1 MSSKELGKACFV
13 STATVYRL
21 CDKLNLAGF
30 SDLKIKITSSL
41 NDYLKSNG
49 DFNFDFPVNPYQTH
63 YEIVHK
69 IKEDY
74 EQTLN
79 LTANL
84 FSLDQLRLIASA
96 MKKAK
101 VIDIYT
107 SAGNINF
114 ALNFQFQMKKIG
126 IDVNVPIDEYHQRLT
141 AASSN
146 QEHLAIEI
154 TFGGRG
160 ILSDILPRILTETK
174 TSIVLISFYDYTFKK
189 VEADYQLYISPY
201 ENHYKKISSF
211 STRLSLLYIL
221 YTCYFELDY
230 KENLTKE
237 KEAEKVEDE
246 IDKLRSSLIAGHL
259 ERLNNGTCKAEVSG
273 IFINLV
279 GNLERAGDHLFFI
292 SQRSESN
299 EG

>member
-1 MSSKELGKACFV
+1 MNLFINLKENKDLSKNERVLADYILKHPEDVLKMSSKDLGKVCFV

-21 CDKLNLAGF
+21 CDKLGLSGF

-41 NDYLKSNG
+41 DDYRKSNE
-49 DFNFDFPVNPYQTH
+49 DFNFDFPVNQFQTH
-63 YEIVHK
+63 YEIIQK

-96 MKKAK
+96 MEKSQI
-101 VIDIYT
+101 IDVYT

-114 ALNFQFQMKKIG
+114 ALNFQFQMQEIG
-126 IDVNVPIDEYHQRLT
+126 IQVNVPIDEYQQRLT

-146 QEHLAIEI
+146 ENHLAIII

-160 ILSDILPRILTETK
+160 ILSDILPRILHKVK
-174 TSIVLISFYDYTFKK
+174 TPIVLISSYDYTFKDLDP
-189 VEADYQLYISPY
+189 DYQLYISPY

-211 STRLSLLYIL
+211 STRLSILYILDVL
-221 YTCYFELDY
+221 YTCYFKLDY
-230 KENLTKE
+230 QENIE
-237 KEAEKVEDE
+237 KKLAYYNNIVE
-246 IDKLRSSLIAGHL
+246 
-259 ERLNNGTCKAEVSG
+259 GTIK
-273 IFINLV
+273 
-279 GNLERAGDHLFFI
+279 
-292 SQRSESN
+292 
-299 EG
+299 

>member
-1 MSSKELGKACFV
+1 MNLFINLKENKELSKNERILADYILKHPEDVLKMSSKDLGKECFV

-21 CDKLNLAGF
+21 CDKLGLSGF

-41 NDYLKSNG
+41 DDYRKSNEN
-49 DFNFDFPVNPYQTH
+49 FNFDFPVNQFQTH
-63 YEIVHK
+63 YEIIQK

-96 MKKAK
+96 MKKAQI
-101 VIDIYT
+101 IDVYT

-114 ALNFQFQMKKIG
+114 ALNFQFQMQEIG
-126 IDVNVPIDEYHQRLT
+126 IQVNVPVDEYQQRLI

-146 QEHLAIEI
+146 ENHLAIII

-160 ILSDILPRILTETK
+160 ILSDILPRILHKVK
-174 TSIVLISFYDYTFKK
+174 TPIVLISSYDYTFKDFDP
-189 VEADYQLYISPY
+189 DYQLYISSY

-211 STRLSLLYIL
+211 STRLSILYILDVL
-221 YTCYFELDY
+221 YTCYFKLDY
-230 KENLTKE
+230 QENIE
-237 KEAEKVEDE
+237 KKLAYYNNIVE
-246 IDKLRSSLIAGHL
+246 
-259 ERLNNGTCKAEVSG
+259 GTIK
-273 IFINLV
+273 
-279 GNLERAGDHLFFI
+279 
-292 SQRSESN
+292 
-299 EG
+299 

>member
-1 MSSKELGKACFV
+1 MNLFINLKENKDLSKNERVLADYILKHPEDVLKMSSKDLGKVCFV

-21 CDKLNLAGF
+21 CDKLGLSGF

-41 NDYLKSNG
+41 DDYRKSNEN
-49 DFNFDFPVNPYQTH
+49 FNFDFPVNQFQTH
-63 YEIVHK
+63 YEIIQK

-96 MKKAK
+96 MEKAQI
-101 VIDIYT
+101 IDVYT

-114 ALNFQFQMKKIG
+114 ALNFQFQMQEIG
-126 IDVNVPIDEYHQRLT
+126 IQVNVPIDEYQQRLT

-146 QEHLAIEI
+146 ENHLAIII

-160 ILSDILPRILTETK
+160 ILSDILPRILHKVK
-174 TSIVLISFYDYTFKK
+174 TPIVLISSYDYTFKDLDP
-189 VEADYQLYISPY
+189 DYQLYISPY

-211 STRLSLLYIL
+211 STRLSILYILDVL
-221 YTCYFELDY
+221 YTCYFKLDY
-230 KENLTKE
+230 QENIE
-237 KEAEKVEDE
+237 KKLAYYNNIVE
-246 IDKLRSSLIAGHL
+246 
-259 ERLNNGTCKAEVSG
+259 GTIK
-273 IFINLV
+273 
-279 GNLERAGDHLFFI
+279 
-292 SQRSESN
+292 
-299 EG
+299 

>member
-1 MSSKELGKACFV
+1 MNLFINLKENKDLSKNERVLADYILKHPEDVLKMSSKYLGKVCFV

-21 CDKLNLAGF
+21 CDKLGLSGF

-41 NDYLKSNG
+41 DDYRKSNE
-49 DFNFDFPVNPYQTH
+49 DFNFDFPVNQFQTH
-63 YEIVHK
+63 YEIIQK

-96 MKKAK
+96 MKKAQI
-101 VIDIYT
+101 IDVYT

-114 ALNFQFQMKKIG
+114 ALNFQFQMQEIG
-126 IDVNVPIDEYHQRLT
+126 IQVNVPIDEYQQRLT

-146 QEHLAIEI
+146 ENHLAIII

-160 ILSDILPRILTETK
+160 ILSDILPRILHKVK
-174 TSIVLISFYDYTFKK
+174 TPIVLISSYDYTF
-189 VEADYQLYISPY
+189 EDLDPDYQLYISPY

-211 STRLSLLYIL
+211 STRLSILYILDVL
-221 YTCYFELDY
+221 YTCYFKLDY
-230 KENLTKE
+230 QENIKKKL
-237 KEAEKVEDE
+237 AYYNNIVE
-246 IDKLRSSLIAGHL
+246 
-259 ERLNNGTCKAEVSG
+259 GTIK
-273 IFINLV
+273 
-279 GNLERAGDHLFFI
+279 
-292 SQRSESN
+292 
-299 EG
+299 

>member
-1 MSSKELGKACFV
+1 MNLFINLKENKELSKNERILADYILKHPEDVLKMSSKDLGKECFV

-21 CDKLNLAGF
+21 CDKLGLSGF

-41 NDYLKSNG
+41 DDYRKSNE
-49 DFNFDFPVNPYQTH
+49 DFNFDFPVNQFQIH
-63 YEIVHK
+63 YEIIQK

-96 MKKAK
+96 MEKAQI
-101 VIDIYT
+101 IDVYT

-114 ALNFQFQMKKIG
+114 ALNFQFQMQEIG
-126 IDVNVPIDEYHQRLT
+126 IQVNVPVDEYQQRLI

-146 QEHLAIEI
+146 ENHLAIII

-160 ILSDILPRILTETK
+160 ILSDILPRILHKVK
-174 TSIVLISFYDYTFKK
+174 TPIVLISSYDYTFKDFDP
-189 VEADYQLYISPY
+189 DYQLYISSY

-211 STRLSLLYIL
+211 STRLSILYILDVL
-221 YTCYFELDY
+221 YTCYFKLDY
-230 KENLTKE
+230 QENIE
-237 KEAEKVEDE
+237 KKLAYYNNIVE
-246 IDKLRSSLIAGHL
+246 
-259 ERLNNGTCKAEVSG
+259 GTIK
-273 IFINLV
+273 
-279 GNLERAGDHLFFI
+279 
-292 SQRSESN
+292 
-299 EG
+299 

>member
-1 MSSKELGKACFV
+1 MNLFINLKENKDLSKNERVLADYILKHPEDVLKMSSKDLGKECFV

-21 CDKLNLAGF
+21 CDKLGLSGF

-41 NDYLKSNG
+41 DDYRKSNE
-49 DFNFDFPVNPYQTH
+49 DFNFDFPVNQFQTH
-63 YEIVHK
+63 YEIIQK

-96 MKKAK
+96 MEKSQI
-101 VIDIYT
+101 IDVYT

-114 ALNFQFQMKKIG
+114 ALNFQFQMQEIG
-126 IDVNVPIDEYHQRLT
+126 IQVNVPIDEYQQRLT

-146 QEHLAIEI
+146 ENHLAIII

-160 ILSDILPRILTETK
+160 ILSDILPRILHKVK
-174 TSIVLISFYDYTFKK
+174 TPIVLISSYDYTF
-189 VEADYQLYISPY
+189 EDLDPDYQLYISPY

-211 STRLSLLYIL
+211 STRLSILYILDVL
-221 YTCYFELDY
+221 YTCYFKLDY
-230 KENLTKE
+230 QENIKKKL
-237 KEAEKVEDE
+237 AYYNNIVE
-246 IDKLRSSLIAGHL
+246 
-259 ERLNNGTCKAEVSG
+259 GTIK
-273 IFINLV
+273 
-279 GNLERAGDHLFFI
+279 
-292 SQRSESN
+292 
-299 EG
+299 

>member
-1 MSSKELGKACFV
+1 MNLFINLKENKDLSKNERILADYILKHPEDVLKMSSKDLGKECFV

-21 CDKLNLAGF
+21 CDKLGLSGF

-41 NDYLKSNG
+41 DDYRKSNE
-49 DFNFDFPVNPYQTH
+49 DFNFDFPVNQFQTH
-63 YEIVHK
+63 YEIIQK

-96 MKKAK
+96 MKKAQI
-101 VIDIYT
+101 IDVYT

-114 ALNFQFQMKKIG
+114 ALNFQFQMQEIG
-126 IDVNVPIDEYHQRLT
+126 IQVNVPIDEYQQRLI

-146 QEHLAIEI
+146 ENHLAIII

-160 ILSDILPRILTETK
+160 ILSDILPRILHKVK
-174 TSIVLISFYDYTFKK
+174 TPIVLISSYDYTFKDLDP
-189 VEADYQLYISPY
+189 DYQLYISSY

-211 STRLSLLYIL
+211 STRLSILYILDVL
-221 YTCYFELDY
+221 YTCYFKLDY
-230 KENLTKE
+230 QENIE
-237 KEAEKVEDE
+237 KKLAYYNNIVE
-246 IDKLRSSLIAGHL
+246 
-259 ERLNNGTCKAEVSG
+259 GTIK
-273 IFINLV
+273 
-279 GNLERAGDHLFFI
+279 
-292 SQRSESN
+292 
-299 EG
+299 

>member
-1 MSSKELGKACFV
+1 MNLFINLKENKDLSKNERILADYILKHPEDVLKMSSKDLGKECFV

-21 CDKLNLAGF
+21 CDKLGLSGF

-41 NDYLKSNG
+41 DDYRKSNE
-49 DFNFDFPVNPYQTH
+49 DFNFDFPVNQFQTH
-63 YEIVHK
+63 YEIIQK

-96 MKKAK
+96 MKKAQI
-101 VIDIYT
+101 IDVYT

-114 ALNFQFQMKKIG
+114 ALNFQFQMQEIG
-126 IDVNVPIDEYHQRLT
+126 KQVNVPIDEYQQRLI

-146 QEHLAIEI
+146 ENHLAIII

-160 ILSDILPRILTETK
+160 ILSDILPRIFHKVK
-174 TSIVLISFYDYTFKK
+174 TPIVLISSYDYTFKDLDP
-189 VEADYQLYISPY
+189 DYQLYISSY

-211 STRLSLLYIL
+211 STRLSILYILDVL
-221 YTCYFELDY
+221 YTCYFKLDY
-230 KENLTKE
+230 QENIE
-237 KEAEKVEDE
+237 KKLAYYNNIVE
-246 IDKLRSSLIAGHL
+246 
-259 ERLNNGTCKAEVSG
+259 GTIK
-273 IFINLV
+273 
-279 GNLERAGDHLFFI
+279 
-292 SQRSESN
+292 
-299 EG
+299 

>member
-1 MSSKELGKACFV
+1 MNLFINLKENKDLSKNERVLADYILKHPEDVLKMSSKYLGKVCFV

-21 CDKLNLAGF
+21 CDKLGLSGF

-41 NDYLKSNG
+41 DDYRKSNE
-49 DFNFDFPVNPYQTH
+49 DFNFDFPVNQFQTH
-63 YEIVHK
+63 YEIIQK

-96 MKKAK
+96 MKKAQI
-101 VIDIYT
+101 IDVYT

-114 ALNFQFQMKKIG
+114 ALNFQFQMQEIG
-126 IDVNVPIDEYHQRLT
+126 IQVNVPIDEYQQRLT

-146 QEHLAIEI
+146 ENHLAIII

-160 ILSDILPRILTETK
+160 ILSDILPRILHKVK
-174 TSIVLISFYDYTFKK
+174 TPIVLISSYDYTFKDLDP
-189 VEADYQLYISPY
+189 DYQLYISPY

-211 STRLSLLYIL
+211 STRLSILYILDVL
-221 YTCYFELDY
+221 YTCYFKLDY
-230 KENLTKE
+230 QENIKKKL
-237 KEAEKVEDE
+237 AYYNNIVE
-246 IDKLRSSLIAGHL
+246 
-259 ERLNNGTCKAEVSG
+259 GTIK
-273 IFINLV
+273 
-279 GNLERAGDHLFFI
+279 
-292 SQRSESN
+292 
-299 EG
+299 

>member
-1 MSSKELGKACFV
+1 MNLFINLKENKDLSKNERVLADYILKHPEDVLKMSSKYLGKVCFV

-21 CDKLNLAGF
+21 CDKLGLSGF

-41 NDYLKSNG
+41 DDYRKSNE
-49 DFNFDFPVNPYQTH
+49 DFNFDFPVNQFQTH
-63 YEIVHK
+63 YEIIQK

-96 MKKAK
+96 MEKSQI
-101 VIDIYT
+101 IDVYT

-114 ALNFQFQMKKIG
+114 ALNFQFQMQEIG
-126 IDVNVPIDEYHQRLT
+126 IQVNVPIDEYQQRLT

-146 QEHLAIEI
+146 KNHLAIII

-160 ILSDILPRILTETK
+160 ILSDILPRILHKVK
-174 TSIVLISFYDYTFKK
+174 TPIVLISSYDYTFKDLDS
-189 VEADYQLYISPY
+189 DYQLYISPY

-211 STRLSLLYIL
+211 STRLSILYILDVL
-221 YTCYFELDY
+221 YTCYFKLDY
-230 KENLTKE
+230 QENIKKKL
-237 KEAEKVEDE
+237 AYYNNIVE
-246 IDKLRSSLIAGHL
+246 
-259 ERLNNGTCKAEVSG
+259 GTIK
-273 IFINLV
+273 
-279 GNLERAGDHLFFI
+279 
-292 SQRSESN
+292 
-299 EG
+299 

>member
-1 MSSKELGKACFV
+1 MNLFMNLKENKELSKNERILADYILKHPEDVLKMSSKELGKACFV

-41 NDYLKSNG
+41 NDYLKSDDN
-49 DFNFDFPVNPYQTH
+49 FNFDFPVNPYQTH

-114 ALNFQFQMKKIG
+114 ALNFQFQMKEIG

-146 QEHLAIEI
+146 QEHLAIVI

-160 ILSDILPRILTETK
+160 ILADILPRILKNNETP
-174 TSIVLISFYDYTFKK
+174 IVLISSYDYTFKDFK
-189 VEADYQLYISPY
+189 PNYQLYISPY

-221 YTCYFELDY
+221 DVLYTCYFELDY
-230 KENLTKE
+230 QNN
-237 KEAEKVEDE
+237 
-246 IDKLRSSLIAGHL
+246 IDKKLMYYHHI
-259 ERLNNGTCKAEVSG
+259 V
-273 IFINLV
+273 
-279 GNLERAGDHLFFI
+279 
-292 SQRSESN
+292 
-299 EG
+299 EGSIK

>member
-1 MSSKELGKACFV
+1 MNLFINLKENKDLSKNERVLADYILKHPEDVLKMSSKYLGKVCFV

-21 CDKLNLAGF
+21 CDKLGLSGF

-41 NDYLKSNG
+41 DDYRKSNE
-49 DFNFDFPVNPYQTH
+49 DFNFDFPVNQFQTH
-63 YEIVHK
+63 YEIIQK

-96 MKKAK
+96 MEKSQI
-101 VIDIYT
+101 IDVYT

-114 ALNFQFQMKKIG
+114 ALNFQFQMQEIG
-126 IDVNVPIDEYHQRLT
+126 IQVNVPIDEYQQRLT

-146 QEHLAIEI
+146 ENHLAIII

-160 ILSDILPRILTETK
+160 ILSDILPRILHKVK
-174 TSIVLISFYDYTFKK
+174 TPIVLISSYDYTF
-189 VEADYQLYISPY
+189 EDLDPDYQLYISPY

-211 STRLSLLYIL
+211 STRLSILYILDVL
-221 YTCYFELDY
+221 YTCYFKLDY
-230 KENLTKE
+230 QEDIKKKLAYYNNI
-237 KEAEKVEDE
+237 VE
-246 IDKLRSSLIAGHL
+246 
-259 ERLNNGTCKAEVSG
+259 GTIK
-273 IFINLV
+273 
-279 GNLERAGDHLFFI
+279 
-292 SQRSESN
+292 
-299 EG
+299 

>member
-1 MSSKELGKACFV
+1 MSSKDLGKACFV

-49 DFNFDFPVNPYQTH
+49 DFNFDFPVN
-63 YEIVHK
+63 K

-114 ALNFQFQMKKIG
+114 ALNFQFQMKEIG
-126 IDVNVPIDEYHQRLT
+126 VNVNVPIE
-141 AASSN
+141 
-146 QEHLAIEI
+146 
-154 TFGGRG
+154 
-160 ILSDILPRILTETK
+160 
-174 TSIVLISFYDYTFKK
+174 DY
-189 VEADYQLYISPY
+189 
-201 ENHYKKISSF
+201 
-211 STRLSLLYIL
+211 
-221 YTCYFELDY
+221 
-230 KENLTKE
+230 
-237 KEAEKVEDE
+237 
-246 IDKLRSSLIAGHL
+246 
-259 ERLNNGTCKAEVSG
+259 
-273 IFINLV
+273 
-279 GNLERAGDHLFFI
+279 
-292 SQRSESN
+292 
-299 EG
+299 

>member
-1 MSSKELGKACFV
+1 MNLKENKELSKNERILADYILKHPEDVLKMSSKELGKACFV

-30 SDLKIKITSSL
+30 SDLKIKITNSL
-41 NDYLKSNG
+41 NDYLKSDE
-49 DFNFDFPVNPYQTH
+49 DFNFDFPVNSYQTH

-79 LTANL
+79 LTTNL
-84 FSLDQLRLIASA
+84 FSLDQLRFIASA

-114 ALNFQFQMKKIG
+114 ALNFQFQMKEIG
-126 IDVNVPIDEYHQRLT
+126 IDVYVPIYEYNQRLT

-146 QEHLAIEI
+146 QEHLAIVI

-160 ILSDILPRILTETK
+160 ILSDILPRILTKTK
-174 TSIVLISFYDYTFKK
+174 TPIVLISFYDYTFKK

-230 KENLTKE
+230 QEN
-237 KEAEKVEDE
+237 
-246 IDKLRSSLIAGHL
+246 IDKKLMYYHDIV
-259 ERLNNGTCKAEVSG
+259 E
-273 IFINLV
+273 
-279 GNLERAGDHLFFI
+279 
-292 SQRSESN
+292 ESIK
-299 EG
+299 

>member
-1 MSSKELGKACFV
+1 MNLFINLKENKDLSKNERILADYILKHPEDVLKMSSKDLGKECFV

-21 CDKLNLAGF
+21 CDKLGLSGF

-41 NDYLKSNG
+41 DDYRKSNE
-49 DFNFDFPVNPYQTH
+49 DFNFDFPVNQFQTH
-63 YEIVHK
+63 YEIIQK

-96 MKKAK
+96 MKKAQI
-101 VIDIYT
+101 IDVYT

-114 ALNFQFQMKKIG
+114 ALNFQFQMQEIG
-126 IDVNVPIDEYHQRLT
+126 KQVNVPIDEYQQRLI

-146 QEHLAIEI
+146 ENHLAIII

-160 ILSDILPRILTETK
+160 LLSDILPRILHKVK
-174 TSIVLISFYDYTFKK
+174 TPIVLISSYDYTFKDFDS
-189 VEADYQLYISPY
+189 DYQLYISPY

-211 STRLSLLYIL
+211 STRLSILYILDVL
-221 YTCYFELDY
+221 YTCYFKLDY
-230 KENLTKE
+230 QENIE
-237 KEAEKVEDE
+237 KKLAYYNNIVE
-246 IDKLRSSLIAGHL
+246 
-259 ERLNNGTCKAEVSG
+259 GTIK
-273 IFINLV
+273 
-279 GNLERAGDHLFFI
+279 
-292 SQRSESN
+292 
-299 EG
+299 

>member
-1 MSSKELGKACFV
+1 MNLFINLKENKELSKNERILADYILKHPEDVLKMSSKDLGKECFV

-21 CDKLNLAGF
+21 CDKLGLSGF

-41 NDYLKSNG
+41 DDYRKSNE
-49 DFNFDFPVNPYQTH
+49 DFNFDFPVNQFQTH
-63 YEIVHK
+63 YEIIQK

-96 MKKAK
+96 MEKAQI
-101 VIDIYT
+101 IDVYT

-114 ALNFQFQMKKIG
+114 ALNFQFQMQEIG
-126 IDVNVPIDEYHQRLT
+126 KQVNVPIDEYQQRLI

-146 QEHLAIEI
+146 ENHLAIII

-160 ILSDILPRILTETK
+160 ILSDILPRILHKVK
-174 TSIVLISFYDYTFKK
+174 TPIVLISSYDYTFKDLDP
-189 VEADYQLYISPY
+189 DYQLYISSY

-211 STRLSLLYIL
+211 STRLSILYILDVL
-221 YTCYFELDY
+221 YTCYFKLDY
-230 KENLTKE
+230 QENIE
-237 KEAEKVEDE
+237 KKLAYYNNIVE
-246 IDKLRSSLIAGHL
+246 
-259 ERLNNGTCKAEVSG
+259 GTIK
-273 IFINLV
+273 
-279 GNLERAGDHLFFI
+279 
-292 SQRSESN
+292 
-299 EG
+299 

>member
-1 MSSKELGKACFV
+1 MNLFINLKENKDLSKNERILANYILKHPEDVLKMSSKDLGKVCFV

-21 CDKLNLAGF
+21 CDKLGLSGF

-41 NDYLKSNG
+41 DDYRKSNEN
-49 DFNFDFPVNPYQTH
+49 FNFDFPVNQFQTH
-63 YEIVHK
+63 YEIIQK

-96 MKKAK
+96 MEKSQI
-101 VIDIYT
+101 IDVYT

-114 ALNFQFQMKKIG
+114 ALNFQFQMQEIG
-126 IDVNVPIDEYHQRLT
+126 IQVNVPIDEYQQRLT

-146 QEHLAIEI
+146 ENHLAIII

-160 ILSDILPRILTETK
+160 ILSDILPRILHKVK
-174 TSIVLISFYDYTFKK
+174 TPIVLISSYDYTFKDFDP
-189 VEADYQLYISPY
+189 DYQLYISSY

-211 STRLSLLYIL
+211 STRLSILYILDVL
-221 YTCYFELDY
+221 YTCYFKLDY
-230 KENLTKE
+230 QENIE
-237 KEAEKVEDE
+237 KKLAYYNNIVE
-246 IDKLRSSLIAGHL
+246 
-259 ERLNNGTCKAEVSG
+259 GTIK
-273 IFINLV
+273 
-279 GNLERAGDHLFFI
+279 
-292 SQRSESN
+292 
-299 EG
+299 

>member
-1 MSSKELGKACFV
+1 MNLFINLKENKDLSKNERILADYILKHPEDVLKMSSKDFGKECFV

-21 CDKLNLAGF
+21 CDKLGLSGF

-41 NDYLKSNG
+41 DDYRKSNE
-49 DFNFDFPVNPYQTH
+49 DFNFDFPVNQFQTH
-63 YEIVHK
+63 YEIIQK

-96 MKKAK
+96 MEKSQI
-101 VIDIYT
+101 IDVYT

-114 ALNFQFQMKKIG
+114 ALNFQFQMQEIG
-126 IDVNVPIDEYHQRLT
+126 IQVNVPIDEYQQRLT

-146 QEHLAIEI
+146 ENHLAIII

-160 ILSDILPRILTETK
+160 ILSDILPRILHKVK
-174 TSIVLISFYDYTFKK
+174 TPIVLISSYDYTFKDLDP
-189 VEADYQLYISPY
+189 DYQLYISPY

-211 STRLSLLYIL
+211 STRLSILYILDVL
-221 YTCYFELDY
+221 YTCYFKLDY
-230 KENLTKE
+230 QENIKKKL
-237 KEAEKVEDE
+237 AYYNNIVE
-246 IDKLRSSLIAGHL
+246 
-259 ERLNNGTCKAEVSG
+259 GTIK
-273 IFINLV
+273 
-279 GNLERAGDHLFFI
+279 
-292 SQRSESN
+292 
-299 EG
+299 

>member
-1 MSSKELGKACFV
+1 MNLFINLKENKDLSKNERVLADYILKHPEDVLKMSSKYLGKVCFV

-21 CDKLNLAGF
+21 CDKLGLSGF

-41 NDYLKSNG
+41 DDYRKSNE
-49 DFNFDFPVNPYQTH
+49 DFNFDFPVNQFQTH
-63 YEIVHK
+63 YEIIQK

-96 MKKAK
+96 MEKSQI
-101 VIDIYT
+101 IDVYT

-114 ALNFQFQMKKIG
+114 ALNFQFQMQEIG
-126 IDVNVPIDEYHQRLT
+126 IQVNVPIDEYQQRLT

-146 QEHLAIEI
+146 KNHLAIII

-160 ILSDILPRILTETK
+160 ILSDILPRILHKVK
-174 TSIVLISFYDYTFKK
+174 TPIVLISSYDFTFKDLDS
-189 VEADYQLYISPY
+189 DYQLYISPY

-211 STRLSLLYIL
+211 STRLSILYILDVL
-221 YTCYFELDY
+221 YTCYFKLDY
-230 KENLTKE
+230 QENIKKKL
-237 KEAEKVEDE
+237 AYYNNIVE
-246 IDKLRSSLIAGHL
+246 
-259 ERLNNGTCKAEVSG
+259 GTIK
-273 IFINLV
+273 
-279 GNLERAGDHLFFI
+279 
-292 SQRSESN
+292 
-299 EG
+299 

>member
-1 MSSKELGKACFV
+1 MNLFINLKENKDLSKNERILADYILKHPEDVLKMSSKDLGKVCFV

-21 CDKLNLAGF
+21 CDKLGLSGF

-41 NDYLKSNG
+41 DDYRKSNE
-49 DFNFDFPVNPYQTH
+49 DFNFDFPVNQFQTH
-63 YEIVHK
+63 YEIIQK

-96 MKKAK
+96 MKKAQI
-101 VIDIYT
+101 IDVYT

-114 ALNFQFQMKKIG
+114 ALNFQFQMQEIG
-126 IDVNVPIDEYHQRLT
+126 IQVNVPVDEYQQRLI

-146 QEHLAIEI
+146 ANHLAIII

-160 ILSDILPRILTETK
+160 ILSDILPRILHKVK
-174 TSIVLISFYDYTFKK
+174 TPIVLISSYDYTFKDLDP
-189 VEADYQLYISPY
+189 DYQLYISSY

-211 STRLSLLYIL
+211 STRLSILYILDVL
-221 YTCYFELDY
+221 YTCYFKLDY
-230 KENLTKE
+230 QENIE
-237 KEAEKVEDE
+237 KKLAYYNNIVE
-246 IDKLRSSLIAGHL
+246 
-259 ERLNNGTCKAEVSG
+259 GTIK
-273 IFINLV
+273 
-279 GNLERAGDHLFFI
+279 
-292 SQRSESN
+292 
-299 EG
+299 

>member
-1 MSSKELGKACFV
+1 MNLFINLKENKDLSKNERVLADYILKHPEDVLKKSSKYLGKVCFV

-21 CDKLNLAGF
+21 CDKLGLSGF

-41 NDYLKSNG
+41 DDYRKSNE
-49 DFNFDFPVNPYQTH
+49 DFNFDFPVNQFQTH
-63 YEIVHK
+63 YEIIQK

-96 MKKAK
+96 MKKTQI
-101 VIDIYT
+101 IDVYT

-114 ALNFQFQMKKIG
+114 ALNFQFQMQEIG
-126 IDVNVPIDEYHQRLT
+126 IQVNVPIDEYQQRLT

-146 QEHLAIEI
+146 ENHLAIII

-160 ILSDILPRILTETK
+160 ILSDILPRILHKVK
-174 TSIVLISFYDYTFKK
+174 TPIVLISSYDYTFKDLDP
-189 VEADYQLYISPY
+189 DYQLYISPY

-211 STRLSLLYIL
+211 STRLSILYILDVL
-221 YTCYFELDY
+221 YTCYFKLDY
-230 KENLTKE
+230 QENIKKKL
-237 KEAEKVEDE
+237 AYYNNIVE
-246 IDKLRSSLIAGHL
+246 
-259 ERLNNGTCKAEVSG
+259 GTIK
-273 IFINLV
+273 
-279 GNLERAGDHLFFI
+279 
-292 SQRSESN
+292 
-299 EG
+299 

>member
-1 MSSKELGKACFV
+1 MNLFINLKENKDLSKNERILADYILKHPEDVLKMSSKDLGKVCFV

-21 CDKLNLAGF
+21 CDKLGLSGF

-41 NDYLKSNG
+41 DDYRKSNE
-49 DFNFDFPVNPYQTH
+49 DFNFDFPVNQFQTH
-63 YEIVHK
+63 YEIIQK

-96 MKKAK
+96 MKKAQI
-101 VIDIYT
+101 IDVYT

-114 ALNFQFQMKKIG
+114 ALNFQFQMQEIG
-126 IDVNVPIDEYHQRLT
+126 KQVNVPIDEYQQRLI

-146 QEHLAIEI
+146 ENHLAIII

-160 ILSDILPRILTETK
+160 ILSDILPRILHKVK
-174 TSIVLISFYDYTFKK
+174 TPIVLISSYDYTFKDLDP
-189 VEADYQLYISPY
+189 DYQLYISSY

-211 STRLSLLYIL
+211 STRLSILYILDVL
-221 YTCYFELDY
+221 YTCYFKLDY
-230 KENLTKE
+230 QENIKKKL
-237 KEAEKVEDE
+237 AYYNNIVE
-246 IDKLRSSLIAGHL
+246 
-259 ERLNNGTCKAEVSG
+259 GTIK
-273 IFINLV
+273 
-279 GNLERAGDHLFFI
+279 
-292 SQRSESN
+292 
-299 EG
+299 